1 METLNLLLSYGV
13 TITYQGKEIYVL
25 EEFTKDG
32 EYASK
37 WVNAT
42 NWTSEEAMD
51 FLGY

>member
-1 METLNLLLSYGV
+1 METLNLLLSHGV
-13 TITYQGKEIYVL
+13 SISYQGKEIYVL
-25 EEFTKDG
+25 EECTKDD

-42 NWTSEEAMD
+42 NWTSEEAMG